1 MSLPYG
7 AGETQLFRYA
17 GGNEMRARRWTGS
30 TILTAFLLAPGGPA
44 LALPHGPSAGT
55 DAPVAT
61 AEGCPARAG
70 WTALDQADAMARFSV
85 RSGAVANW
93 IGIDAA
99 GALRWNG
106 IPIERPRV
114 HQYLQI
120 IEAMRPKPALV
131 IHLATGGDCMNAW
144 AIAAAAEARGSCDP
158 PACII
163 TTGPA
168 LPPMPLPPAPPAPSP
183 PRK

>member
-1 MSLPYG
+1 
-7 AGETQLFRYA
+7 
-17 GGNEMRARRWTGS
+17 MRARRWTGS

-44 LALPHGPSAGT
+44 LASPAGPSAGSKT
-55 DAPVAT
+55 PAAT
-61 AEGCPARAG
+61 ARGCPARAG
-70 WTALDQADAMARFSV
+70 WTMLDQADALARFSG
-85 RSGAVANW
+85 RSGATANW

-106 IPIERPRV
+106 IPIQQARV
-114 HQYLQI
+114 YQYLQI

-131 IHLATGGDCMNAW
+131 INLVTGADCMHAR
-144 AIAAAAEARGSCDP
+144 AIAAAAEARNACDP